1 MSCMK
6 NAPFPDFTF
15 LSFQFHRSGIHVFM
29 ALVHVN
35 CGVDGVMPRSAA
47 LERVSELSVRA
58 CFKINANEL
67 ALNRI

>member
-1 MSCMK
+1 MSYMK

-35 CGVDGVMPRSAA
+35 CGVDGVMPRSAV
-47 LERVSELSVRA
+47 LERVSECACVRA
-58 CFKINANEL
+58 SKSMQMNWH
-67 ALNRI
+67 